1 MVRVQRKDAGAARW
15 RLFFGLLCV
24 ALLIFA
30 GTLSVAHGHNDGT
43 IDHADCTLCVAA
55 HATVQLV
62 AALPVAPATVVFT
75 RVENALPAARPRTL
89 SRFALFTRP
98 PPARAHL
105 TS

>member
-1 MVRVQRKDAGAARW
+1 MVRFQRENRSASRW

-43 IDHADCTLCVAA
+43 IDHADCGLCATA
-55 HATVQLV
+55 HTTVQLV
-62 AALPVAPATVVFT
+62 ATLPAAPVSMVYTK
-75 RVENALPAARPRTL
+75 VEASLPAARPRTL

-98 PPARAHL
+98 PPADTHL
-105 TS
+105 TA

>member
-15 RLFFGLLCV
+15 RLLLGLLCV

-55 HATVQLV
+55 HATVHLV

-75 RVENALPAARPRTL
+75 RVETTLPPARPRTL

-98 PPARAHL
+98 PPAQTHL